1 MVQVVKAFI
10 VDCSTSMG
18 VNEARLGFIMIAIFM
33 LLSFLTLL
41 KQKREKK
48 QKNISLEFIV
58 TLHKSWILLM
68 TLLVRPHSIPMV
80 AIITI
85 QEYII
90 SRYISRNMQLPITF
104 LTLYYLWMGKASYFY
119 QGNSNSI
126 STVDV
131 SAGYIGLDDYQPVI
145 VAVLLCLS
153 TYAGIVFWLLSNNNH
168 NTRFPG
174 LWRYD
179 IKIRNMTSLN
189 NRFVCSHVISYSP
202 TVENI
207 FENKN
212 GEAEFQFRSDFDK
225 VESLTSK
232 TNVNS
237 FTNDRLL
244 NQKNDLG
251 NDIRMQEH
259 CRFYKS
265 IIIGCVAVL
274 VLCRILRT
282 WNQTGDKWL
291 NIPDIGDWLVRPE
304 NKLVLSLS
312 GGNWSKM

>member
-212 GEAEFQFRSDFDK
+212 GDKFIYQEMECCKTDLVQNILLEVLPILSWDQFPTK
-225 VESLTSK
+225 KEK
-232 TNVNS
+232 
-237 FTNDRLL
+237 
-244 NQKNDLG
+244 
-251 NDIRMQEH
+251 H
-259 CRFYKS
+259 
-265 IIIGCVAVL
+265 
-274 VLCRILRT
+274 
-282 WNQTGDKWL
+282 
-291 NIPDIGDWLVRPE
+291 LVRFKNSRLRSTPSE
-304 NKLVLSLS
+304 TARDDVLLLCVLR
-312 GGNWSKM
+312 KE